1 MQYHARSC
9 NIMLSSCIEYVLS
22 MWLENLRRR
31 LSIHFL
37 QHLGGFLHPG
47 DLNVS
52 GVATQR
58 HGKHGGAAAARPRI
72 CAPCRWPP
80 ASDLSFEKI
89 WLTYYVL
96 LCIIIWSSYDLLCD
110 YIICDWFCSVVYDL
124 ISFENCWGAQVSRD
138 SAESLINCKGISKHL
153 RRVRRMSIWVH
164 LPLLVQFRLQRGKFG
179 KHFLATNNSWGDKG
193 GEMAKWWKIPQGPQ
207 KLRPETPS
215 APLKYQW

>member
-96 LCIIIWSSYDLLCD
+96 LCIIIWSSYDLLWD

-124 ISFENCWGAQVSRD
+124 ISFENCWGAHKLQRYLQTSPKSPSNVHLGPSAAARPISTAKGQVWQTFPGHKQ
-138 SAESLINCKGISKHL
+138 L
-153 RRVRRMSIWVH
+153 VRRQGW
-164 LPLLVQFRLQRGKFG
+164 RNGKMM
-179 KHFLATNNSWGDKG
+179 KNTT
-193 GEMAKWWKIPQGPQ
+193 
-207 KLRPETPS
+207 RTTET
-215 APLKYQW
+215 